1 MQIATTKLKR
11 HLALFALCLA
21 VGGARAEPGPGFG
34 GGDFVG
40 RELFRFEHLADELA
54 LDDTQRAAFEKL
66 TGQAR
71 VDARP
76 LVRRL
81 VEQHRALHALTEDEV
96 FDEATVRAQA
106 QSGSATM
113 VELAVLR
120 ARNLHALRA
129 LLTAEQRA
137 ALAALSPRRHHRH

>member
-1 MQIATTKLKR
+1 MQFATTSFRR
-11 HLALFALCLA
+11 HLALLALCLA
-21 VGGARAEPGPGFG
+21 VGGAHAAPGPGFG

-40 RELFRFEHLADELA
+40 RELFRFEHLADELE

-66 TGQAR
+66 TSQAR
-71 VDARP
+71 ADARP

-81 VEQHRALHALTEDEV
+81 VEQHRAMRALTEAEV
-96 FDEATVRAQA
+96 FDEAAVRAQA

-113 VELAVLR
+113 VDLAVLH

-129 LLTAEQRA
+129 LLTPEQRD
-137 ALAALSPRRHHRH
+137 ALETLRPYRHRRP

>member
-11 HLALFALCLA
+11 HLALLMLCLA

-40 RELFRFEHLADELA
+40 RELFRFEHLADELD
-54 LDDTQRAAFEKL
+54 LDDAQRAAFEKL
-66 TGQAR
+66 TSQAR
-71 VDARP
+71 TDARP
-76 LVRRL
+76 LVRRM
-81 VEQHRALHALTEDEV
+81 VEQHRALRALTEAEV
-96 FDEATVRAQA
+96 FDEAAVRAQA

-113 VELAVLR
+113 VDLAVLH

-129 LLTAEQRA
+129 LLTPAQRD
-137 ALAALSPRRHHRH
+137 ALETLRRSRHHRP